1 MTKALTLDDNLYDD
15 SFIVVVSFEFSHQ
28 TYFLITALLL
38 LSLLII
44 LFSQHKIFLC
54 KITIKIKQD
63 CDDSLNKNSKI
74 FSESVL
80 MAV

>member
-1 MTKALTLDDNLYDD
+1 MKKALTLDDNLYDD

-38 LSLLII
+38 SLRII

-63 CDDSLNKNSKI
+63 CDDSLNKNSKV